1 MVDLSEAQ
9 IAALAVHKVGSKL
22 RDGGMV
28 LSDSLFQLND
38 EIRPILE
45 DYFFK
50 PFRKGEFFWQFT
62 HETDLSLNE
71 VYTYTTAIFDS
82 KRAGLLTHSVSMAK
96 HLYAQ
101 STHPNI
107 KGGELYVAWITGC
120 QIDGVLMDAV
130 GIFKSE
136 NKDTFLHVGGD
147 DEGDSVPVKAEQGI
161 NIKRLDKGA
170 LIFNTFAEDGYSLLM
185 VDKAQEEGQY
195 WRDDFLHIN
204 RIQDDSF
211 YTEAYLDMCG
221 DFVEEVYSQTESKK
235 DQVVFMND
243 TINFFATSK
252 EFDAEAFE
260 NNVALNH
267 PEVAQAFTMYKNK
280 FEEEREI
287 TGEEGFKVSKQAIT
301 EAKRRFKSLIKLDTG
316 VEIKIDPKKGQ
327 TEYVER
333 GFDTQLQMGYYKV
346 YFNQEE

>member
-9 IAALAVHKVGSKL
+9 LAALAVHRVGNKL
-22 RDGGMV
+22 RDGGMHM
-28 LSDSLFQLND
+28 SDELFHLND

-50 PFRKGEFFWQFT
+50 PFRKGEFFWQFA

-71 VYTYTTAIFDS
+71 IFTYTTAIFDT
-82 KRAGLLTHSVSMAK
+82 KRAGLLTHSISIAK

-107 KGGELYVAWITGC
+107 KPGELYVAWITGC
-120 QIDGVLMDAV
+120 QVQGVMMDAV

-136 NKDTFLHVGGD
+136 NKDTFLHIAEAGDGESVG
-147 DEGDSVPVKAEQGI
+147 VKAEQGI

-195 WRDDFLHIN
+195 WKDDFLHIR

-235 DQVVFMND
+235 DQVVFLND
-243 TINFFATSK
+243 TINFFASSK
-252 EFDAEAFE
+252 EFDADAFE

-267 PEVAQAFTMYKNK
+267 PEVAQAFTMYKQK

-287 TGEEGFKVSKQAIT
+287 TGEEGFAVSKQAIR

-333 GFDTQLQMGYYKV
+333 GFDTQLQMGYYKI

>member
-9 IAALAVHKVGSKL
+9 IAALAVHQVGSKL
-22 RDGGMV
+22 RDEGMHT
-28 LSDSLFQLND
+28 SEELFQLND

-50 PFRKGEFFWQFT
+50 PFKKGEFFWQFA

-71 VYTYTTAIFDS
+71 IFTYTTAIFDT
-82 KRAGLLTHSVSMAK
+82 KRAGLLAHSISIAK

-101 STHPNI
+101 ATHPNI
-107 KGGELYVAWITGC
+107 KPGELYVAWITGC
-120 QIDGVLMDAV
+120 QIDGVMLDAV

-136 NKDTFLHVGGD
+136 NKDTFLHIAS
-147 DEGDSVPVKAEQGI
+147 DEDGESVAVKAEQGI
-161 NIKRLDKGA
+161 NIKKLDKGA
-170 LIFNTFAEDGYSLLM
+170 LIFNTFPEDGYSLLM
-185 VDKAQEEGQY
+185 VDNNQHEAQY
-195 WRDDFLHIN
+195 WRDDFLHIR
-204 RIQDDSF
+204 RIQDDSY
-211 YTEAYLDMCG
+211 YTEAYLEMCG

-243 TINFFATSK
+243 TINFFASSK
-252 EFDAEAFE
+252 EFDAEALE
-260 NNVALNH
+260 NTVALNH
-267 PEVAQAFTMYKNK
+267 PEVAQAFSVYKEK
-280 FEEEREI
+280 FETEREI
-287 TGEEGFKVSKQAIT
+287 TGEEGFAVSKQAIR

-346 YFNQEE
+346 YFHKEE